1 MEAISV
7 HFLVKVLIVFS
18 IIYLISLRRLAG
30 KVIDRYTLYKYDQLE
45 LERYKH
51 ETTINI
57 TDSINEKLDMM
68 IEQCFQEYT
77 ILNLAFK
84 TDYYV
89 TEKEEEKINREIS
102 ALVAERISPAFYNQ
116 LSLYYNEDAITDVI
130 AKRVYF
136 RVTNFVIEHNNG
148 TGIGA

>member
-7 HFLVKVLIVFS
+7 HFLVKVLIIFS
-18 IIYLISLRRLAG
+18 MIYLISLRILVG
-30 KVIDRYTLYKYDQLE
+30 KAINRYTLFKYDQLE
-45 LERYKH
+45 LEKYKH
-51 ETTINI
+51 ETTVDI
-57 TDSINEKLDMM
+57 TDSINERLDIM

-84 TDYYV
+84 SDFYV

-102 ALVAERISPAFYNQ
+102 AIVAERISPAFYNQ

-148 TGIGA
+148 TGIG